1 MKTASFYDI
10 DDIRYEEMD
19 VPSIG
24 EGEILVKV
32 MVCGLC
38 GTDVSKMKGKIVPT
52 PAVLGHEVAG
62 EVVEAGE
69 GVRKFS
75 KGDKVVVTH
84 HLPCFVCRYCRHGNY
99 SQCDAF
105 KQMNIV
111 PGGFSEYIRV
121 LSPAVEKSVFK
132 IPSSVTYE
140 EASFTETAACCLRGC
155 ERCGILAGDTV
166 MIVGAGAVG
175 LLHLQLAGI
184 CGAGRII
191 VSDLIDFRL
200 DTALRLGADVVVN
213 PLRNDAEKVVRD
225 AAGGRGADVVI
236 VAVGNV
242 DVIKQ
247 SLRFVSRGG
256 KVLFFAGCPDDSLL
270 ELDPNLV
277 YHSEVSLLGSY
288 SSSPVEQRAAL
299 RLIEERKINL
309 EELVTH
315 RFRLDQLQDAVDT
328 AIDGKESLKII
339 IKM

>member
-1 MKTASFYDI
+1 MKAANFYDI
-10 DDIRYEEMD
+10 DDIRCEEMD

-24 EGEILVKV
+24 KGEILLKV

-38 GTDVSKMKGKIVPT
+38 GTDVSKMKGKTVPT

-62 EVVEAGE
+62 EVAEAGE

-105 KQMNIV
+105 RQMNIV
-111 PGGFSEYIRV
+111 PGGFAEYIRV

-140 EASFTETAACCLRGC
+140 EASFTETAACCLRGL
-155 ERCGILAGDTV
+155 ERCGILAGDIV

-175 LLHLQLAGI
+175 LLHLQLAKI

-191 VSDLIDFRL
+191 VSDPIDFRL
-200 DTALRLGADVVVN
+200 DTALKLGADVVVN
-213 PLRNDAEKVVRD
+213 PLRNDAEEVVRD
-225 AAGGRGADVVI
+225 AAGGSGADVVI
-236 VAVGNV
+236 IAVGNV

-247 SLRFVSRGG
+247 SLCFVSRGG

-288 SSSPVEQRAAL
+288 SSSPIEQRAAL
-299 RLIEERKINL
+299 RLIEERRINL
-309 EELVTH
+309 KELVTH
-315 RFRLDQLQDAVDT
+315 RFRLDQLQDAVNT
-328 AIDGKESLKII
+328 AIDGNESLKII

>member
-1 MKTASFYDI
+1 MKAAAFYDI
-10 DDIRYEEMD
+10 DDIRCEEMD

-24 EGEILVKV
+24 AGEILVKV

-38 GTDVSKMKGKIVPT
+38 GTDVSKMKGKTVPT
-52 PAVLGHEVAG
+52 PAILGHEAAG

-69 GVRKFS
+69 GVKKFS
-75 KGDKVVVTH
+75 KGDRVVVTH

-111 PGGFSEYIRV
+111 PGGFAEYIRV

-140 EASFTETAACCLRGC
+140 EASFTETAACCLRGI

-175 LLHLQLAGI
+175 LLHLQLAKI
-184 CGAGRII
+184 CGAGRVI
-191 VSDLIDFRL
+191 VSDPLNFRL
-200 DTALRLGADVVVN
+200 DTALRLGADAVVN
-213 PLRNDAEKVVRD
+213 PLKETSEEVARD
-225 AAGGRGADVVI
+225 TAGVGGADVVI
-236 VAVGNV
+236 IAVGNV
-242 DVIKQ
+242 DAVKQ
-247 SLRFVSRGG
+247 GLSFVSKGG
-256 KVLFFAGCPDDSLL
+256 KVLFFAGCPENSVL
-270 ELDPNLV
+270 EFDPNLV
-277 YHSEVSLLGSY
+277 YHSEISLLGSY
-288 SSSPVEQRAAL
+288 SSSPIEQRAAL
-299 RLIEERKINL
+299 RLIKERRINL
-309 EELVTH
+309 KELVTH
-315 RFRLDQLQDAVDT
+315 RFRLDQLQDALNT